1 MRSAVRS
8 AILSLLIA
16 AVGAALIWAA
26 FFWQPQPPAGPP
38 HAAQPLASVPAGG
51 DFVLRSAGGPVALKD
66 MRGKVVL
73 LYFGYTFCP
82 DICPTSL
89 AVVAQALSG
98 LSADELGQVEAIFV
112 SVDPERD
119 TVEKLKDYAA
129 YFHPKI
135 VGVTGTGDELAALA
149 RDYGASYRK
158 QEVGSQGGYVVDHSS
173 FTYLIDRR
181 GGLAGS
187 LPHGTAAPRVV
198 EEIRRLLNETPAAPT
213 APRG

>member
-1 MRSAVRS
+1 
-8 AILSLLIA
+8 
-16 AVGAALIWAA
+16 
-26 FFWQPQPPAGPP
+26 
-38 HAAQPLASVPAGG
+38 
-51 DFVLRSAGGPVALKD
+51 
-66 MRGKVVL
+66 
-73 LYFGYTFCP
+73 
-82 DICPTSL
+82 
-89 AVVAQALSG
+89 VVAQALSG